1 MCVHDCHH
9 KCIIPLLSGVDS
21 VLRGTH
27 QAALTLQLLQ
37 KLDIRPQP
45 LFRPQGVP
53 IEPLTLFQKMGVGQ
67 LDLYILNPGQNSQ
80 EYQTFMQTW
89 PDAVSSASKSQTLS
103 LSTLASVSALLVWHP
118 ACPQERVVRVLF
130 PGVTPQAK
138 LLQGLEKLKG
148 LTFLQKPTVTTGD
161 LERLGEDKNGK
172 RTGNQDSGRSQVPES
187 TPKQGR
193 ERGVKDEGKE
203 VIIRDKGKVF
213 NGATTR
219 DADKNRIK
227 EIGVKQKAASSE
239 KYASKK
245 GGGKDGK
252 KEEKTGI
259 KEENSAAK
267 NDQGK
272 KVVSSKSKNE
282 NKTKQKKETKNDSKT
297 EAKKTKKKS
306 GKELN
311 NSPKVHVNNESPH
324 HNSRKT
330 DAETV
335 MEIVEPEGFD
345 AEQANQKPEKES
357 EEIPCGSRMSTPEDM
372 TADFLRL
379 QAETTVNGKQKICEL
394 ENEKSL
400 EGLSEE
406 THNEADDTLQGKGAG
421 NTGIRGEES
430 IDNGETF
437 LARTGE
443 QADVELKKVPEDQH
457 GNAGKK
463 PAKIVGFPSA
473 FNDAPKNERSVQLDL
488 TPTEFTLLD
497 GALKYSPSS
506 QPSPENQAPISPDE
520 ETVEPDSPDS
530 RPNSA
535 GHTPYCLS
543 PDDVWCNR
551 ATLSRLQAQMDNS
564 ESDVKNGSSQQSE
577 GQVCQPRTTQENHTN
592 PREKHLSFL
601 SLGTFKD
608 GSSDPSPSVTTTT
621 TTHSMPAEVSS
632 PQSTEVD
639 ESLSMSLEQGPTTMS
654 QRDGDDSVHH
664 SNSNGGHFLGMS
676 LPMRKPPR
684 AFGQGSEMGRP
695 PAPNTLH
702 FETSAHDVDLCLVSP
717 CEFKHFKPGDSCSGA
732 SESPRG
738 AFAQH
743 HHGNNNNPKDASPS
757 ESNAPVCTEDCPSTT
772 ADGALDSDEDESCS
786 APSNSPHDLHTSQA
800 LPQDPPPAPLR
811 DSPPLPPHPDAS
823 MPVPQS
829 DSDDPGKRTKANGM
843 RGKKSA
849 GVSLYYEFNR
859 KGHLQ
864 NIEPHVNLCHQA
876 TQRSGSGKSR
886 TGNQSGIVKV
896 NVSSTRTTSS
906 TTRSAPAKSSSNPG
920 M

>member
-1 MCVHDCHH
+1 
-9 KCIIPLLSGVDS
+9 
-21 VLRGTH
+21 
-27 QAALTLQLLQ
+27 
-37 KLDIRPQP
+37 
-45 LFRPQGVP
+45 
-53 IEPLTLFQKMGVGQ
+53 MGVGQ

-89 PDAVSSASKSQTLS
+89 PDTVLSASKSQTLP
-103 LSTLASVSALLVWHP
+103 LTTLASVSALLVWHP

-172 RTGNQDSGRSQVPES
+172 RTENQDSGRSLVQES
-187 TPKQGR
+187 TTKQGR
-193 ERGVKDEGKE
+193 ERGNKDEGKE
-203 VIIRDKGKVF
+203 VIIREKGKVL

-227 EIGVKQKAASSE
+227 ETGVKQKAAASE
-239 KYASKK
+239 KNASKK

-252 KEEKTGI
+252 KEEKTGN

-267 NDQGK
+267 SDQGK
-272 KVVSSKSKNE
+272 KVVSSKPKNE
-282 NKTKQKKETKNDSKT
+282 NKTKLKKETKNDSKT
-297 EAKKTKKKS
+297 GAKKTRKPS

-311 NSPKVHVNNESPH
+311 NSRKVHANNESPH
-324 HNSRKT
+324 HNTRKP

-335 MEIVEPEGFD
+335 MEIVESEGLD
-345 AEQANQKPEKES
+345 AEQQQQNQKPEKE
-357 EEIPCGSRMSTPEDM
+357 IPCGSKVSTPEDM

-379 QAETTVNGKQKICEL
+379 QEETTVHGKQKISEL
-394 ENEKSL
+394 ENEKST
-400 EGLSEE
+400 GGPSEE
-406 THNEADDTLQGKGAG
+406 TLQGKGAG
-421 NTGIRGEES
+421 NTGIIGEES
-430 IDNGETF
+430 ADNGETV
-437 LARTGE
+437 LAWTGE
-443 QADVELKKVPEDQH
+443 KADVDLNKVSEDQPE
-457 GNAGKK
+457 NARNK

-473 FNDAPKNERSVQLDL
+473 LNDAPKNERSVQLDL

-551 ATLSRLQAQMDNS
+551 ATLSRLQAQLDNS
-564 ESDVKNGSSQQSE
+564 ESDANQKNGSSQQSE
-577 GQVCQPRTTQENHTN
+577 DQVCQPRTTQESHTN

-654 QRDGDDSVHH
+654 QREGDDSVHH
-664 SNSNGGHFLGMS
+664 SNSNGGHFVGIS

-684 AFGQGSEMGRP
+684 ALGQGSEMGRP

-717 CEFKHFKPGDSCSGA
+717 CEFKHFKPSDSCSGV
-732 SESPRG
+732 SECPRG

-743 HHGNNNNPKDASPS
+743 HHSNNNPKDASPS

-772 ADGALDSDEDESCS
+772 ADGPLDSDEDESCS
-786 APSNSPHDLHTSQA
+786 APSNSPHDHHTSRA

-829 DSDDPGKRTKANGM
+829 DSDDPGKKTKANGM

-849 GVSLYYEFNR
+849 VVS
-859 KGHLQ
+859 
-864 NIEPHVNLCHQA
+864 
-876 TQRSGSGKSR
+876 
-886 TGNQSGIVKV
+886 
-896 NVSSTRTTSS
+896 
-906 TTRSAPAKSSSNPG
+906 
-920 M
+920 